1 MQVALLGDDPAALPL
16 LSGLLRRGE
25 CRVASAVGADRL
37 LPELLRMAPGLRV
50 ETDWA
55 EWLGAGDLV
64 VLVATERAELL
75 EGARRLA
82 AEGRPLLVLP
92 SAAQGLAWV
101 YEVSLVQHDVAVPL
115 CPWFVQRTEPAV
127 RRLHAALAAGRLGR
141 VVWLE
146 LERELTATNESS
158 AGPPL
163 LAAAE
168 IESALLHDAD
178 LLRWLGGDFTQ
189 VTSVATG
196 TTETGR
202 AAQAVTLAG
211 EHVPQATWTVRAV
224 ARDPSWKLTIT
235 GERGRTILA
244 GTAPGGPVQLAVE
257 GIAESDLPEVADDDP
272 LARLE
277 SAVRAGRG
285 SEASSPS
292 GSRPDAEWRDVARA
306 FEIVE
311 AAGRSLRRRRTID
324 LHFET
329 TSERSQ
335 FKTHMTALGCGLL
348 AFTLLGVLGVL
359 LMGSSFFGLNRLP
372 WAPTLFKT
380 LRVLVFLPLGLFL
393 LLQLLLF
400 VTRAPRRESEP
411 GESQHG
417 GGES

>member
-16 LSGLLRRGE
+16 LRGLLRRPGW
-25 CRVASAVGADRL
+25 RLAFAAGVDRL
-37 LPELLRMAPGLRV
+37 LPELLPLAPGVRV
-50 ETDWA
+50 GDDWA
-55 EWLGAGDLV
+55 EWLAVGDLV
-64 VLVATERAELL
+64 VLVATDRAELL

-101 YEVSLVQHDVAVPL
+101 YEVSLVRDDVAVPL
-115 CPWFVQRTEPAV
+115 CPWFAHRGDPAV
-127 RRLHAALAAGRLGR
+127 RRLRAALEAGRLGR

-146 LERELTATNESS
+146 LERERTAAGESRP
-158 AGPPL
+158 GPAL

-168 IESALLHDAD
+168 IESVLLHDAD

-211 EHVPQATWTVRAV
+211 EGVPQATWTVRAV
-224 ARDPSWKLTIT
+224 PRDPSWKLTVT
-235 GERGRTILA
+235 GERGRAILTGA
-244 GTAPGGPVQLAVE
+244 ASGSAVRLALE
-257 GIAESDLPEVADDDP
+257 GLAESDLPESVDEDP
-272 LARLE
+272 LSRLE
-277 SAVRAGRG
+277 SALRTGRG
-285 SEASSPS
+285 TGASDAAGPR
-292 GSRPDAEWRDVARA
+292 GEAEWRDVARA

-359 LMGSSFFGLNRLP
+359 LLGSSFFGLNRLP
-372 WAPTLFKT
+372 WAATLFKT

-400 VTRAPRRESEP
+400 VTRAPRRD
-411 GESQHG
+411 GEEGEQGSQ
-417 GGES
+417 E